1 MAPVTPSLDLL
12 HATRPHR
19 QWGGCADELL
29 HYTSRYYPYTE
40 AFLRNLVARR
50 DFRMAGY
57 QAQRLSEPQRTLM
70 LAILILP
77 PALDSGSD
85 VVALVERVRD
95 GDGGVDELLWSRHQE
110 RLALISQSAAAL
122 QPHDFEP
129 HVLPEDL
136 PPLDPF
142 LAITERLDVPVRV
155 AGHQV
160 EVPYELLARHLDSPA
175 SQVRENLQQAVLWL
189 HDAGYRLHNHPHLT
203 HAESNR

>member
-1 MAPVTPSLDLL
+1 L
-12 HATRPHR
+12 HPTRPHR
-19 QWGGCADELL
+19 QWGGCAEELL

-57 QAQRLSEPQRTLM
+57 QAQRLSEMQRPLM
-70 LAILILP
+70 LAILITQP
-77 PALDSGSD
+77 GPESGAD

-95 GDGGVDELLWSRHQE
+95 GDAGVDEVLISRHQE
-110 RLALISQSAAAL
+110 RLELIAHSGVPAE
-122 QPHDFEP
+122 PHPFQP
-129 HVLPEDL
+129 HVLPEHL

-142 LAITERLDVPVRV
+142 LAIAERLDVPVRI

-160 EVPYELLARHLDSPA
+160 EVPYELLAQHLDSPI

>member
-1 MAPVTPSLDLL
+1 MASENPTPDPL
-12 HATRPHR
+12 HPTRPHR

-40 AFLRNLVARR
+40 AFLRNLVSRR

-57 QAQRLSEPQRTLM
+57 QAQRLSDVQRPLM
-70 LAILILP
+70 LAMLISQP
-77 PALDSGSD
+77 DAESGTD
-85 VVALVERVRD
+85 VITLVERVRD
-95 GDGGVDELLWSRHQE
+95 GDAGIDEVLISRHQE
-110 RLALISQSAAAL
+110 RLKLIAHSGVPL
-122 QPHDFEP
+122 QPHAFEP
-129 HVLPEDL
+129 HVLPENL

-142 LAITERLDVPVRV
+142 LAIAERLEVPVRV

-160 EVPYELLARHLDSPA
+160 EVPYELLARHLDSPT

-203 HAESNR
+203 HAEGNR